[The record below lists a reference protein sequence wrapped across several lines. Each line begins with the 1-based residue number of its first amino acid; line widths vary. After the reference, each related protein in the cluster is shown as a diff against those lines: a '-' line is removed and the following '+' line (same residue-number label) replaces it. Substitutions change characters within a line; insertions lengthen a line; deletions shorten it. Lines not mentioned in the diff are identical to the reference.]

1 MAIQLE
7 QVGRESK
14 FVQIISHLGQIHA
27 LDENGRV
34 WMLEWLVGAPSTWVP
49 LTNHRES
56 AIFEY
61 RAEDDEKHPRDTF

>member
-7 QVGRESK
+7 QVERESK

-34 WMLEWLVGAPSTWVP
+34 WMLEWLAGAPSVWIP
-49 LTNHRES
+49 LTGYRES

-61 RAEDDEKHPRDTF
+61 RAEDD